1 MTSPTGLLKQ
11 PTFFPFQLFA
21 TFMRGK
27 NLSIYV
33 ESPKYEGTLGSDRP
47 WVKDVCA
54 DSFGWVDATA
64 ALDGDVLNVAII
76 NRHAQETFEVEL
88 NLAAPR
94 TVVGEMEVHELHHE
108 NILAVNTWEDSQ
120 NVVPTKSTAPF
131 KGTYTAK
138 AGSFSL
144 LRLTLSK

>member
-21 TFMRGK
+21 TYMRGK

-54 DSFGWVDATA
+54 DSFGWIDATA

-76 NRHAQETFEVEL
+76 NRHAQQAFDVEL
-88 NLAAPR
+88 NLAGSR
-94 TVVGEMEVHELHHE
+94 KVMGEMEVHELHHD
-108 NILAVNTWEDSQ
+108 NILAVNTWVDSQ
-120 NVVPTKSTAPF
+120 NVVPAKSSAPF
-131 KGTYTAK
+131 TGTYTAK

-144 LRLTLSK
+144 VRLTLSK